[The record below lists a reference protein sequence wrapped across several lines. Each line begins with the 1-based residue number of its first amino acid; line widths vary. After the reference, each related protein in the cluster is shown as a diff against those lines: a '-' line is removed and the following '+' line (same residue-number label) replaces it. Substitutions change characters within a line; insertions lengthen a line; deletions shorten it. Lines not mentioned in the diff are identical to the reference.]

1 MKEQLDS
8 LVLQMYRAGARC
20 SEAVREFQ
28 RAFILTVLKDQRG
41 NQCKAAEKLGM
52 HRNTLR
58 RTIRDL
64 EIDIGPTRAT
74 GRRRPPRS
82 DVPTPSVRRQQLE
95 LQDCE
100 LLLATRSNHFAEKL
114 ITR

>member
-8 LVLQMYRAGARC
+8 VVLQMYKAGMRC

-28 RAFILTVLKDQRG
+28 KTFILTVLKDQRG
-41 NQCKAAEKLGM
+41 NQCKAAEKLRM

-58 RTIRDL
+58 RTIREL
-64 EIDIGPTRAT
+64 EIDIGPTRVS

-82 DVPTPSVRRQQLE
+82 AVPTPPLKRR
-95 LQDCE
+95 
-100 LLLATRSNHFAEKL
+100 AT
-114 ITR
+114 